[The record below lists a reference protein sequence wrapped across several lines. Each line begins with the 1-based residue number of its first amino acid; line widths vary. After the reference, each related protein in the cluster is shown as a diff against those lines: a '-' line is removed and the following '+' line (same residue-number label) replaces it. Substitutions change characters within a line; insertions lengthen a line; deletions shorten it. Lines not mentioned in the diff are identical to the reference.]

1 MATARYYDA
10 SKNPEERAFD
20 GVPLRDLTE
29 EEFAELPPWLQASV
43 DGVPF
48 YRKTKPRPASEPDA
62 EAPAEQVDEGDGVEK
77 TATEATADGTPAE
90 LTTITEGTTTT
101 TTRRRR
107 D

>member
-1 MATARYYDA
+1 MAIARYYDA

-62 EAPAEQVDEGDGVEK
+62 EAPAERAAE
-77 TATEATADGTPAE
+77 EAQPAPE
-90 LTTITEGTTTT
+90 PTTTDEEPAA
-101 TTRRRR
+101 RRRR
-107 D
+107 

>member
-1 MATARYYDA
+1 MAIARYYDA

-43 DGVPF
+43 DAAPF

-62 EAPAEQVDEGDGVEK
+62 EAPADRVAEEAQPAPEQAAPSEGE
-77 TATEATADGTPAE
+77 
-90 LTTITEGTTTT
+90 TTT

-107 D
+107 E